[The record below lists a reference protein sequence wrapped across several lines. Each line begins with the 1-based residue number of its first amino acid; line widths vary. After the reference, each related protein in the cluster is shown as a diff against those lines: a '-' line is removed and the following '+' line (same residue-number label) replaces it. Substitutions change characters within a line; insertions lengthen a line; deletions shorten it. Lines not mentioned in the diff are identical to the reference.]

1 MPSSRNVVQS
11 VTKSLLSTAIGIAI
25 DKEFFTLNVSV
36 STYVPELTD
45 TPYGQI
51 LLQNLADMTAGVVP
65 PNGTDKVAEP
75 GEVFSYHD
83 ENYYVLA
90 LSLTRAVE
98 VPLENWIT
106 KHIWEPSGMGYD
118 GFMRTTGAHQ
128 VDGYGGLAT
137 ALKDMARFGLFV
149 LDYFHDIAGPDVPK
163 RWFDN
168 IADATT
174 STGIRAPGSIK
185 EVPNSGYQTGWWT
198 MPRDEDTYQL
208 GDDRGFAALGTYGQA
223 IYIIPDI
230 DAVIAMQSSYPIHY
244 ADLFWYGPEFV
255 TAAAVAVK
263 H

>member
-25 DKEFFTLNVSV
+25 EKEFFTLNVSV

-51 LLQNLADMTAGVVP
+51 LLQNLADMTAGVEP

-98 VPLENWIT
+98 VPLGNWIT

-128 VDGYGGLAT
+128 VDGYGGLAI

-174 STGIRAPGSIK
+174 STGIRAPGNIK

-208 GDDRGFAALGTYGQA
+208 WDDRGFAALGTYGQA

-230 DAVIAMQSSYPIHY
+230 DGVIAMQSSYQIHY